1 MNWLAWKML
10 TGDRA
15 KYLSIVFGIT
25 FASLLM
31 SQQAS
36 IFCGLMR
43 NTASQILD
51 VQGADIWVMDPKVQ
65 FVDDLR
71 PISESD
77 PDRVRSVR
85 GISWAVR
92 LYKGLVRARTESGE
106 YQQMIVL
113 GLDDA
118 TLIGAPREIVMGK
131 LANLRL
137 QDAVM
142 IDEAGFH
149 YMWPDEPLSTGKVLE
164 LNDHR
169 AVLVGIC
176 KASPPF
182 QTFPILYTRYTQAAN
197 YAPRERRVLSFVLAQ
212 NDASISAE
220 EACRRITAQTGL
232 QALPRD
238 EFFWKTIMYYMRKTG
253 IPINFGITVILGFLV
268 GAAIAGQT
276 FYLFTIENLKQFGAL
291 KAMGV
296 GNGRLMAM
304 ILLQASIVAFL
315 GYGLGVGMAVVVGKV
330 IGVLIA
336 TSIPPAFFMPWQ
348 VLAGTGVAVLG
359 IAAAASLVSI
369 HRVMVLE
376 PAVVLS

>member
-1 MNWLAWKML
+1 MNWVAWKML

-31 SQQAS
+31 SQQAA

-51 VQGADIWVMDPKVQ
+51 IQGAEIWVMDPYAQ

-71 PISESD
+71 PLSEND
-77 PDRVRSVR
+77 LYRVRSVR
-85 GISWAVR
+85 GVSWAVR
-92 LYKGLVRARTESGE
+92 LYKGLLRARMESGD

-118 TLIGAPREIVMGK
+118 TLIGAPREIVAGK
-131 LANLRL
+131 LSDLRL

-149 YMWPDEPLSTGKVLE
+149 YVWPGEPLATGKVLE

-169 AVLVGIC
+169 AVVVGIC

-182 QTFPILYTRYTQAAN
+182 QTFPVLYTRYAQAVQ
-197 YAPRERRVLSFVLAQ
+197 YAPRERKVLSFVLAQ
-212 NDASISAE
+212 NDGSISAA

-232 QALPRD
+232 QALTRD
-238 EFFWKTIMYYMRKTG
+238 EFFWKTIMYYTRKTG
-253 IPINFGITVILGFLV
+253 IPINFGITVVLGFLV

-296 GNGRLMAM
+296 GNARLTRM
-304 ILLQASIVAFL
+304 ILLQASIAGLL
-315 GYGLGVGMAVVVGKV
+315 GYGLGVGLAVVVGKV

-348 VLAGTGVAVLG
+348 VLAGTGIAVLG
-359 IAAAASLVSI
+359 IAAVASLVSI
-369 HRVMVLE
+369 RRVVVLE
-376 PAVVLS
+376 PAVVFR

>member
-1 MNWLAWKML
+1 MNWVAWKML

-31 SQQAS
+31 SQQAA

-71 PISESD
+71 PLSEND
-77 PDRVRSVR
+77 PYRVRSVP
-85 GISWAVR
+85 GVSWAVR
-92 LYKGLVRARTESGE
+92 LYKGLIRARMESGE
-106 YQQMIVL
+106 YQQMIVM

-118 TLIGAPREIVMGK
+118 TLIGAPRKIIMGK
-131 LANLRL
+131 LADLRL

-149 YMWPDEPLSTGKVLE
+149 YMWPGEPLATGKVLE
-164 LNDHR
+164 LNDRR

-182 QTFPILYTRYTQAAN
+182 QTFPVLYTRYSQAAN

-212 NDASISAE
+212 NGPSITPA
-220 EACRRITAQTGL
+220 EACRRISQQTGL

-238 EFFWKTIMYYMRKTG
+238 DFFWKTIMYYMRKTG
-253 IPINFGITVILGFLV
+253 IPINFGITVVLGFLV

-296 GNGRLMAM
+296 GNGRLTRM
-304 ILLQASIVAFL
+304 ILLQASIV
-315 GYGLGVGMAVVVGKV
+315 GLIGFGMGVGLSVIVGK
-330 IGVLIA
+330 IIDAFIA

-359 IAAAASLVSI
+359 IAAVASLVSI
-369 HRVMVLE
+369 HRVVVLE
-376 PAVVLS
+376 PAVVFR